1 MIRFMDLAAVNAR
14 QSDDLARAARRVID
28 SGWLI
33 LGAEVASF
41 EREFAAFCG
50 ARFCVG
56 VASGLDALILIL
68 RGHIELGNLR
78 PGDEVI
84 VPANTYIASVL
95 AIVHAGLIPVL
106 ADPDESTF
114 NLSAQTARDAA
125 GAKTRA
131 VMAVH
136 LYGRAAPMS
145 ELRAL
150 CRERGWLL
158 FADAAQA
165 HGAALPESGIVGDAA
180 GFSFYP
186 SKNLGAL
193 GDGGAVATDDEALA
207 QTVAALRNYGS
218 RQKYRNEL
226 VGFNSRLDEM
236 QAAFLR
242 IKLPL
247 LAADNARRREIAAR
261 YRATIDN
268 PRIILPSAPQDEKSH
283 VWHLFVVRC
292 AARAKL
298 IEHLRAAEIETLIH
312 YPIPPRRQQAFA
324 GSALARSSS
333 PLADKLADE
342 VLSLPMGP
350 TLSDS
355 EIDAVVRT
363 VNCFSL
369 SSKRDIQ

>member
-14 QSDDLARAARRVID
+14 QSGDLARATRRVID

-33 LGAEVASF
+33 LGGEVAAF

-68 RGHIELGNLR
+68 RGHIELGKLR

-84 VPANTYIASVL
+84 VPANTYIASIL
-95 AIVHAGLIPVL
+95 AIVHAGLTPVL
-106 ADPDESTF
+106 ANPDESTF
-114 NLSAQTARDAA
+114 NLSAQAARDAA

-165 HGAALPESGIVGDAA
+165 HGAVLPESGIIGDAA

-193 GDGGAVATDDEALA
+193 GDGGAIATDDEALA

-218 RQKYRNEL
+218 RQKYHNEF

-242 IKLPL
+242 VKLPL

-261 YRATIDN
+261 YRAAIDN
-268 PRIILPSAPQDEKSH
+268 PQIILPSAPQDKKSH

-324 GSALARSSS
+324 GSALARLSS

-350 TLSDS
+350 TMLDS
-355 EIDAVVRT
+355 EIDAVART
-363 VNCFSL
+363 VNGFS
-369 SSKRDIQ
+369 D